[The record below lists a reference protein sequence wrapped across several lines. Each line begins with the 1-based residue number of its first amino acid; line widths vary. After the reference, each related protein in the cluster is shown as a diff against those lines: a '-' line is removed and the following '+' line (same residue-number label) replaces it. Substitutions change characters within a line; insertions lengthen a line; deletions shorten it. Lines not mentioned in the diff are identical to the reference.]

1 MGYLPPVLLP
11 LLTLATVTAQTLPSG
26 LPVERALG
34 LHVTNGGLAHMGDVI
49 EGIVPPTMPVTDISG
64 EFACDEEDA
73 NPLAFALGDMDIELA
88 AQDVALVASEG
99 RLDLTVFLTL
109 QSTPA
114 ELAVTG
120 DCTFLVDMD
129 EVCLVELDVT
139 SATLHIGME
148 MALADEGVEV
158 TVDDVSME
166 MSPIRNPLDDCTL
179 ANAIG
184 TLLGQNEM
192 ALTNLILS
200 MVEPE
205 LEGVGEDIE
214 IALEDALDA
223 LYIDTELSLGDAV
236 LQLVLE
242 PSALTL
248 DASGLM
254 LGMSATVFGTAPS
267 DCVEAG
273 SGSDYADDPWPPI
286 SETAMTS
293 SLPYD
298 AAILMGKDFLDH
310 VLWNV
315 WTTGALCIE
324 LEELG
329 AGLPLSTDVLGP
341 FMGESF
347 AELFP
352 ESQPV
357 ALQVA
362 PSLPPVASFHE
373 DGAPVSIDL
382 HEFGL
387 QLHALLDDRLARI
400 FRVDVEAEVGI
411 EPGVS
416 SDMLAPEL
424 IIDPDDMEFV
434 ETVNE
439 LLEPGFSDGLA
450 DLLPTVLDLFLP
462 TDLLPTMELPTVMGV
477 GLEEVFWVPS
487 DDGRWIGGYAL
498 LDTEDVEPIELA
510 GCDSTSL
517 GCDGGSPTGGF
528 EDLLDFE
535 ALLGCGEGSS
545 GCGGEGSGCDSAT
558 SGCEGSGCATGG
570 RIPAYP
576 FGRLMMLATALTL
589 LVVRRRD

>member
-242 PSALTL
+242 PSALTR
-248 DASGLM
+248 DAAGLL

-267 DCVEAG
+267 
-273 SGSDYADDPWPPI
+273 Y
-286 SETAMTS
+286 
-293 SLPYD
+293 
-298 AAILMGKDFLDH
+298 
-310 VLWNV
+310 
-315 WTTGALCIE
+315 
-324 LEELG
+324 
-329 AGLPLSTDVLGP
+329 
-341 FMGESF
+341 
-347 AELFP
+347 
-352 ESQPV
+352 
-357 ALQVA
+357 
-362 PSLPPVASFHE
+362 
-373 DGAPVSIDL
+373 
-382 HEFGL
+382 
-387 QLHALLDDRLARI
+387 
-400 FRVDVEAEVGI
+400 
-411 EPGVS
+411 
-416 SDMLAPEL
+416 
-424 IIDPDDMEFV
+424 
-434 ETVNE
+434 
-439 LLEPGFSDGLA
+439 
-450 DLLPTVLDLFLP
+450 
-462 TDLLPTMELPTVMGV
+462 
-477 GLEEVFWVPS
+477 
-487 DDGRWIGGYAL
+487 
-498 LDTEDVEPIELA
+498 
-510 GCDSTSL
+510 
-517 GCDGGSPTGGF
+517 
-528 EDLLDFE
+528 
-535 ALLGCGEGSS
+535 CG
-545 GCGGEGSGCDSAT
+545 
-558 SGCEGSGCATGG
+558 
-570 RIPAYP
+570 
-576 FGRLMMLATALTL
+576 
-589 LVVRRRD
+589 